1 MTTERSKVDM
11 YFDPMCPWAWIT
23 SRWLLEVERVRPV
36 DVTFRVMSLAVLN
49 EARTDISDAYRARLA
64 DAMGPVRVA
73 AAVEQKY
80 GTPALRGLYTAFG
93 TRIHLGKQPIDRE
106 LYLAVLNDC
115 GLDEALA
122 DAADSLEYD
131 ARVRESHEAGMRP
144 VGQDVG
150 TPVIH
155 APGPDGAPIAFF
167 GPVVTPAPKGEA
179 AGRLWDGVLA
189 VAGTPG
195 FFEIKRTRDVGP
207 IFD

>member
-1 MTTERSKVDM
+1 MSTERIKADM

-23 SRWLLEVERVRPV
+23 SRWLLTVEQVRPV
-36 DVTFRVMSLAVLN
+36 DITFKVMSLSVLN
-49 EARTDISDAYRARLA
+49 ENRTDLSDRYRELLSTG
-64 DAMGPVRVA
+64 MGPVRIA

-80 GTPALRGLYTAFG
+80 GTPALRDLYTAFG
-93 TRIHLGKQPIDRE
+93 NRIHLAQEERGRE
-106 LYLAVLNDC
+106 MYEAVLADC
-115 GLDEALA
+115 GLDVALA
-122 DAADSLEYD
+122 DVADSTEYD
-131 ARVRESHEAGMRP
+131 EAVRASHEAGMRP
-144 VGQDVG
+144 VGQEVG

-155 APGPDGAPIAFF
+155 APGPDGSLIAFF

-195 FFEIKRTRDVGP
+195 FFEIKRTRDIGP